1 MVLHQVIICI
11 YSLACFTGSTSL
23 SWTKRVIKS
32 IMYIEI
38 ILCIQLCAVM
48 NQMWQR
54 FKLWHHLKA
63 SFSTFCCTGTSKL
76 RSKSRLNLLYYCT
89 ENTISISSLEAMHN
103 NSFSMIERVEKGTDS
118 PNFILL
124 VFLAVP
130 LCDCLDQFCSG

>member
-1 MVLHQVIICI
+1 MLLHQVIICI

-23 SWTKRVIKS
+23 FWTKRVITRV
-32 IMYIEI
+32 MYIEI

-48 NQMWQR
+48 NQMWQC

-63 SFSTFCCTGTSKL
+63 SFSTFCCKYPSQGTSKL

-103 NSFSMIERVEKGTDS
+103 NSFSMIERVEKGNRLSQFHS
-118 PNFILL
+118 PGFPCRSTL
-124 VFLAVP
+124 
-130 LCDCLDQFCSG
+130 